1 MKPESFHV
9 ANSEIS
15 ILANDDLPTV
25 FYSKKCR
32 TYLPNDITVLDEY
45 SMNA

>member
-1 MKPESFHV
+1 M